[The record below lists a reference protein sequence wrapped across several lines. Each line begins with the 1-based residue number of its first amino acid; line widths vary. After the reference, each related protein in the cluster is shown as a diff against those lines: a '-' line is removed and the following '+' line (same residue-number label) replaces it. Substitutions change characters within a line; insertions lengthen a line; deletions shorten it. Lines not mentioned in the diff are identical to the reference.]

1 MNSDGLTSRGFQMLT
16 SGIISRDQV
25 AVKRIFSLISRPLD
39 DFNDLFYPS
48 YAEWVSC
55 KVHLSFL
62 TCYVA
67 LSSYSFFCARLLVHQ
82 HE

>member
-1 MNSDGLTSRGFQMLT
+1 MLT

-39 DFNDLFYPS
+39 DFNDLYYPS

-55 KVHLSFL
+55 KVYYP
-62 TCYVA
+62 TQYIA
-67 LSSYSFFCARLLVHQ
+67 LSSCSLINASSSELKEIMATKPRRRFFIYA
-82 HE
+82 